1 LIFVRKKSVRLDG
14 GERDCLG
21 IRANRAYLSRGS
33 SRFNFATGYHVV
45 QRVLPAVAELDQ
57 PVQPLGPRP
66 GKCAYLQ
73 VALGFEREIRPTAP
87 KREKISVTVD
97 AGAVFTTF
105 DRSAMG
111 TDERQM
117 IFERLV
123 DGLLG

>member
-1 LIFVRKKSVRLDG
+1 LIFIRKKSVRLDG
-14 GERDCLG
+14 GERYCLG
-21 IRANRAYLSRGS
+21 IRANLAYLSRGS
-33 SRFNFATGYHVV
+33 KRFNFAIGHHVV
-45 QRVLPAVAELDQ
+45 QRVLPAVAELAQ

-73 VALGFEREIRPTAP
+73 VASGPERGIRPAAP
-87 KREKISVTVD
+87 KREKISVTVN

-105 DRSAMG
+105 DRSAMS

-117 IFERLV
+117 IFERLM